1 MRFFSKTIPPTTLL
15 QASHQKVGAEGDK
28 PRQAHNHKPKCL
40 CTTEDPHSIL
50 ILLLTKKNFL
60 LNALGKQ
67 VARITYRN
75 QMRTRTVT
83 KNIPE
88 GSNTHTYYSRE
99 HMEQTYYILG
109 SILFLPRLI
118 QWKRSWPGLLYDTC
132 ILCLLSASS
141 NRI

>member
-67 VARITYRN
+67 VAGITYRN
-75 QMRTRTVT
+75 QMRIRTVT

-109 SILFLPRLI
+109 SMYFISS
-118 QWKRSWPGLLYDTC
+118 QTDPGEKVL
-132 ILCLLSASS
+132 A
-141 NRI
+141 RIII